1 MSFLSRGGLS
11 NLAGVIFAVYAATVA
26 AHAQEA
32 PASGPSTAEL
42 VEQLNSDEP
51 VLRNNALERLRS
63 DPDALRD
70 SKIKAALV
78 TLLDKENHVKF
89 SEDDEGYAEYV
100 DWLAETT
107 AKVVDWTDQ
116 RQVCILADGVYLEDE
131 LADHAKASLPCL
143 LRRFNGARNAYRGR
157 VVAMIVQVLAKG
169 RSELD
174 SVTIQSTQETILG
187 ALHDTDE
194 HVRADTV
201 RALGKFGG
209 ADVIPAL
216 EDVAKTDNAVDKL
229 DQSLWIRE
237 HAVKAIAQIQK
248 RVQAHK

>member
-1 MSFLSRGGLS
+1 MRSLLC
-11 NLAGVIFAVYAATVA
+11 VICAACVTLTTA
-26 AHAQEA
+26 WGQQ
-32 PASGPSTAEL
+32 ASSQKASPAEL
-42 VEQLNSDEP
+42 LSKLGSDEAIVRNDALEQL
-51 VLRNNALERLRS
+51 RS
-63 DPDALRD
+63 NPDALQDPR
-70 SKIKAALV
+70 IKTALV
-78 TLLDKENHVKF
+78 NLLDKENHVKF

-100 DWLAETT
+100 DWLAATT

-169 RSELD
+169 KSELD
-174 SVTIQSTQETILG
+174 AATIQSVQDTILG

-209 ADVIPAL
+209 PEVIPAL
-216 EDVAKTDNAVDKL
+216 EEVAKTDKAVDKM
-229 DQSLWIRE
+229 DHSLWIRE
-237 HAVKAIAQIQK
+237 YAVKAIAKIQK
-248 RVQAHK
+248 RVSQRPN